1 LRHEETGALEA
12 IDRILN
18 RGGDADD
25 VLHEVLAVLGRLYR
39 YVAVEFVEG
48 DRSVVGPEVGER
60 EREPEPP
67 AAFPVV
73 YQRRRIGALLV
84 AEAREDDRPF
94 LERVATLVS
103 AYVLVGWDTGGVPW
117 SPD

>member
-1 LRHEETGALEA
+1 MTSRHEQTGALEA

-18 RGGDADD
+18 RGGEADD
-25 VLHEVLAVLGRLYR
+25 VLRDVLAVLGRLYR

-48 DRSVVGPEVGER
+48 DRSVVGPELGKRDVEA
-60 EREPEPP
+60 P
-67 AAFPVV
+67 AFPVV
-73 YQRRRIGALLV
+73 YQGRRIGALLV
-84 AEAREDDRPF
+84 AGAPEGDRPF